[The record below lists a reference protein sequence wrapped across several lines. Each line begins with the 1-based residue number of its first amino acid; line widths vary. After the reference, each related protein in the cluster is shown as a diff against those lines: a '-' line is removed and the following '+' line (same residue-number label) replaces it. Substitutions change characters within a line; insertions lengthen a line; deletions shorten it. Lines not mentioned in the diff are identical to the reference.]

1 MKEILLANET
11 FAMAANQFDR
21 TADFLGLSKDVKE
34 RCKWP
39 KRMLSFS
46 LPVRMDNGEVKMFFG
61 HRVQHHLSRGPVKGG
76 IRYHHS
82 VELGEV
88 AALAMWMNWKCALM
102 RLPYGG
108 GKGGIACDPRSMSL
122 GEKERLT
129 RRFAQ
134 ELLPFIGEEV
144 DVPAPDVGTDAQTM
158 AWIVDTASTQAGRFT
173 PGVVTGKPIELQGS
187 QGRTKATGHGVA
199 FCATRALSQL
209 GINCQGA
216 TAVIQ
221 GFGNVGS
228 YAAETLQRDGVKVQG
243 ISDVTGAIWNAK
255 GLDIHALRQFVAETG
270 GVMGFPE
277 SEAIDPDEMMC
288 REVDILAPCAMERAI
303 GKSLA
308 EKLRCRIIAEGAN
321 GPTTPEADR
330 IIEERGDIFLIPD
343 VMCNAGGVTVS
354 YFEWVQNLQR
364 FSWTEQE
371 VITKLETLLASTFDR
386 LMAFAEDKKCGNRVA
401 ALALGIK
408 EVSDVKRT
416 RGLYP

>member
-1 MKEILLANET
+1 MREILLANET
-11 FAMAANQFDR
+11 FAMAASQFDR
-21 TADFLGLSKDVKE
+21 TAEFLGLSEDVKE

-46 LPVRMDNGEVKMFFG
+46 LPVRMDNGEVEMFFG

-76 IRYHHS
+76 IRYHPS
-82 VELGEV
+82 VEVGEV

-134 ELLPFIGEEV
+134 ELLPFIGEEI

-199 FCATRALSQL
+199 FCATRALNRL
-209 GINCQGA
+209 EITCRGA
-216 TAVIQ
+216 TAVVQ

-228 YAAETLQRDGVKVQG
+228 YAAEALMFDGVKVQG
-243 ISDVTGAIWNAK
+243 VSDVTGAIWNQK
-255 GLDIHALRQFVAETG
+255 GLDIPALRRFVAETG
-270 GVMGFPE
+270 GVIGFPE
-277 SEAIDPDEMMC
+277 AEAIESDEMMC

-303 GKSLA
+303 DKSLA
-308 EKLRCRIIAEGAN
+308 EKLRCRVLAEGAN
-321 GPTTPEADR
+321 GPTTPEADA

-371 VITKLETLLASTFDR
+371 VITKLETLLAATFDR
-386 LMAFAEDKKCGNRVA
+386 LLAFAEEKNCGHRVA
-401 ALALGIK
+401 ALALGIQ
-408 EVSDVKRT
+408 EVSNVKTT

>member
-1 MKEILLANET
+1 MREILLANET
-11 FAMAANQFDR
+11 FAMAASQFDR
-21 TADFLGLSKDVKE
+21 TAEFLGLSEDVKE

-46 LPVRMDNGEVKMFFG
+46 LPVRMDNGEVEMFFG

-76 IRYHHS
+76 IRYHPS

-134 ELLPFIGEEV
+134 ELLPFIGEEI

-199 FCATRALSQL
+199 FCATRALNRL
-209 GINCQGA
+209 EITCRGA
-216 TAVIQ
+216 TAVVQ

-228 YAAETLQRDGVKVQG
+228 YAAEALMLDGVKVQG
-243 ISDVTGAIWNAK
+243 VSDVTGAIWNQK
-255 GLDIHALRQFVAETG
+255 GLNIPALRRFVAETG
-270 GVMGFPE
+270 GVIGFPE
-277 SEAIDPDEMMC
+277 AEAIESDEMMC

-303 GKSLA
+303 DKSLA
-308 EKLRCRIIAEGAN
+308 EKLRCRVLAEGAN
-321 GPTTPEADR
+321 GPTTPEADA

-371 VITKLETLLASTFDR
+371 VITKLETLLAATFDR
-386 LMAFAEDKKCGNRVA
+386 LLAFAEEKNCGHRVA
-401 ALALGIK
+401 ALALGIQ
-408 EVSDVKRT
+408 EVSNVKTT

>member
-1 MKEILLANET
+1 
-11 FAMAANQFDR
+11 MAARQFDR
-21 TADFLGLSKDVKE
+21 TAEFLGLDEAVRE

-46 LPVRMDNGEVKMFFG
+46 MPVSMDDGRTEVFFG

-76 IRYHHS
+76 IRYSPH

-108 GKGGIACDPRSMSL
+108 AKGGIACNPREMST

-134 ELLPFIGEEV
+134 EMLPFIGE
-144 DVPAPDVGTDAQTM
+144 DIDIPAPDMGTDAQTM

-173 PGVVTGKPIELQGS
+173 PGIVTGKPLELQGS
-187 QGRTKATGHGVA
+187 EGRTQATGHGVA
-199 FCATRALSQL
+199 FTATRALQRL
-209 GINCQGA
+209 GIDCTDA
-216 TAVIQ
+216 SAVIQ

-228 YAAETLQRDGVKVQG
+228 YAAETLMFDGVKVKG
-243 ISDVTGAIWNAK
+243 VSDISGAIWSDN
-255 GLDIHALRQFVAETG
+255 GLDICQLREYVARTG
-270 GVMGFPE
+270 GVLDFPN
-277 SEAIDPDEMMC
+277 SEPIDAQELMLQK
-288 REVDILAPCAMERAI
+288 VDILAPCAMERVIDEEVA
-303 GKSLA
+303 K
-308 EKLRCRIIAEGAN
+308 KLQCRVLAEGAN
-321 GPTTPEADR
+321 GPTTPEADA
-330 IIEERGDIFLIPD
+330 IIEERGDIFLVPD

-364 FSWTEQE
+364 FSWTERE
-371 VITKLETLLASTFDR
+371 VLSKLETQLATTFDR
-386 LMAFAEDKKCGNRVA
+386 LVSFAETRKCSHRIA

-408 EVSDVKRT
+408 EVADVKKT